1 MEGSAMLAVAA
12 GFAALL
18 GTAAWHKVRDAA
30 AFEGVLADYRLLPA
44 WVTAP
49 VARTVP
55 VVEGVLAALWLAA
68 PWQADAALL
77 AGVAT
82 AVLMLGYGAAM
93 TANLARGRSWID
105 CGCGG
110 GEQLSWVLV
119 GRNGVLGAMAL
130 APVAIVDAG
139 TPGWLDM
146 AVSLPILAA
155 AACLY
160 LATGTLL
167 ANAAAMRPW
176 TEDPS

>member
-12 GFAALL
+12 GFAVLL
-18 GTAAWHKVRDAA
+18 GTAASHKIRDMA
-30 AFEGVLADYRLLPA
+30 AFEGVLADYRLLPE
-44 WVTAP
+44 WLEGL

-55 VVEGVLAALWLAA
+55 GIEGVLAAMWLAA

-93 TANLARGRSWID
+93 TTNLLRGRSWID

-119 GRNGVLGAMAL
+119 GRNGVLAAIAL
-130 APVAIVDAG
+130 VTLAITDPG
-139 TPGWLDM
+139 TPGWVDL
-146 AVSLPILAA
+146 AVSVPVLAA

>member
-12 GFAALL
+12 GLAALL
-18 GTAAWHKVRDAA
+18 GTAAWHKIRAMA

-68 PWQADAALL
+68 PWQADAAVL
-77 AGVAT
+77 AGAAT
-82 AVLMLGYGAAM
+82 AVLMLGYGVAI
-93 TANLARGRSWID
+93 TANLLRGRSWID

-119 GRNGVLGAMAL
+119 GRNGVLAAIAL
-130 APVAIVDAG
+130 IPLAITDPG
-139 TPGWLDM
+139 TPGWVDL
-146 AVSLPILAA
+146 AVSLPVLAA

-176 TEDPS
+176 VEDPS